1 MMADNMYRVERE
13 SDLHGFLAAGNLR
26 IDCLGEIR
34 DMGVCAQY
42 NHLLNKFPGDQ
53 VFLDEEK
60 RISFLD
66 GYIYN

>member
-42 NHLLNKFPGDQ
+42 NHLLYKFSGD
-53 VFLDEEK
+53 
-60 RISFLD
+60 
-66 GYIYN
+66 